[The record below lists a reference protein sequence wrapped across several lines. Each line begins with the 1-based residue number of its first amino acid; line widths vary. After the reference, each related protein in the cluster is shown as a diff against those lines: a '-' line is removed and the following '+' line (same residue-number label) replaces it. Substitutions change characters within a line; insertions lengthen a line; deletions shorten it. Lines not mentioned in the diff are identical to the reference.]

1 MAVHKIQ
8 IIDFLSIDYE
18 LIAIHTSIDD
28 YRLAYFINKALNIQL
43 NKNNFNI
50 EIETSEGKSSFNH
63 YFYDDEKTDIQWSL
77 VENRTS
83 ITSVKKTAKKS
94 LFDDLEVRVF
104 LLPEFKKADY
114 LLKIENIDS
123 SFKITFFSAF
133 SALSQ

>member
-63 YFYDDEKTDIQWSL
+63 YFLKH
-77 VENRTS
+77 
-83 ITSVKKTAKKS
+83 
-94 LFDDLEVRVF
+94 F
-104 LLPEFKKADY
+104 LL
-114 LLKIENIDS
+114 
-123 SFKITFFSAF
+123 
-133 SALSQ
+133 

>member
-50 EIETSEGKSSFNH
+50 EIETSEEMSKKKEETINH
-63 YFYDDEKTDIQWSL
+63 YEKGRVVLMHYLHSL
-77 VENRTS
+77 NAQDAHLQDTVPA
-83 ITSVKKTAKKS
+83 IH
-94 LFDDLEVRVF
+94 
-104 LLPEFKKADY
+104 
-114 LLKIENIDS
+114 IELTPWN
-123 SFKITFFSAF
+123 
-133 SALSQ
+133 